1 MADFLRKH
9 LEIDPAIG
17 LDIDTELE
25 GRLDMLPWIHRFSDV
40 VKLKALVYALRV
52 EKPAPDEPVPML

>member
-17 LDIDTELE
+17 LDLEGTDE
-25 GRLDMLPWIHRFSDV
+25 GRLDVLPWIHRFSDV
-40 VKLKALVYALRV
+40 VKLKALVYALRDD
-52 EKPAPDEPVPML
+52 KPPDEPVL